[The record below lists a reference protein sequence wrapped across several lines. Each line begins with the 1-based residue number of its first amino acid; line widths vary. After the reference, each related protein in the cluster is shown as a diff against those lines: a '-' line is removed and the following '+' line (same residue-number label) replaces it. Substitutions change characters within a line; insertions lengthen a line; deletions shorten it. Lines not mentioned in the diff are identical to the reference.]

1 MRILLIE
8 DDEVLRDIL
17 TRSLTEQ
24 RYVVDMAEDG
34 QMGWQYAQEGTYD
47 LLLIDVGL
55 PRLDGISLCQRLRGE
70 GYSTPIL
77 LMTGRD
83 AAQERIRGLDAGA
96 DDYLTKP
103 LDLGELQARV
113 RALLRRGEVSP
124 TSVLEIGALRLNPVS
139 CEVTY
144 NGQPLKLTPKE
155 YSLLELFL
163 RNPSRVFSRGHI
175 VEHLWTFD
183 DPPLEESVKAHIKG
197 LRRRLKPVGAADL
210 IENVYGLGYKLNP
223 QAVIAMPHHPVEPI
237 ATSPETAQAE
247 LTPPET
253 TLSETSAPAF
263 EQALDKLWEQ
273 YQELMIERLNLLQT
287 AADAVQTNTLTT
299 ETREAASKAA
309 HKLAGVLGMFGRE
322 QGTQLARSL
331 ETILVDAPEKAIEI
345 PGYVQQLRALLNL
358 QPPATPMERSF
369 PTAPAKLVLISDSL
383 LLGSELSHLSQP
395 AELSWQCCP
404 TVNDAEQWIKT
415 HNPELV
421 VYQVGAATPIE
432 PALPLLSQLA
442 DRTPAIPSIVIT
454 DTGTLCDRVQIA
466 AAGVQGILSNPV
478 QVTELWEMAQQ
489 LLQRSRTQSVN
500 LLAVDDDPILL
511 DALRPMLEPWGMR
524 LTALNDPTRFWTML
538 NATRPDL
545 LILDVEMPAFN
556 GIELCQAVRTDPQWQ
571 DLPIVF
577 LTAHRDAE
585 TVQQIFAAGAD
596 DYVSKPILGAELLTR
611 ITNRL
616 ERNHLLQTLSSRD
629 SKTGLPNQPQSNR
642 ELEHLLQRA
651 AIDQAP
657 ATFTVLTLVEIQQIN
672 VRYGHAVGNQVLKQ
686 WGDILRAAFRGGEV
700 LGYWEHGEFVIGMT
714 GLNKHQTQERLA
726 PILTTLRQQI
736 FASAEGDRFQV
747 NYIVGI
753 AEYPTEAKTVQA
765 LYRQSRQA

>member
-55 PRLDGISLCQRLRGE
+55 PRLDGISLCQRLRAE

-83 AAQERIRGLDAGA
+83 AAEERIRGLDAGA

-124 TSVLEIGALRLNPVS
+124 TSILAIGALRLNPVS

-144 NGQPLKLTPKE
+144 EEQPLKLTPKE

-197 LRRRLKPVGAADL
+197 LRRRLKTVGAADL
-210 IENVYGLGYKLNP
+210 IENVYGLGYRLNP
-223 QAVIAMPHHPVEPI
+223 NAAIATHQAAVPPI
-237 ATSPETAQAE
+237 ASTPQTAQ
-247 LTPPET
+247 
-253 TLSETSAPAF
+253 SETIQPAASEPAASEPAF
-263 EQALDKLWEQ
+263 EQALDNLWEQ
-273 YQELMIERLNLLQT
+273 YQGLMIKRLDLLQT
-287 AADAVQTNTLTT
+287 AADAIQTGTLTT
-299 ETREAASKAA
+299 HTREVASKAA

-322 QGTQLARSL
+322 QGTQLARTL
-331 ETILVDAPEKAIEI
+331 ETILIDTPEKAIDV
-345 PGYVQQLRALLNL
+345 PGYVQQLRTLLDL
-358 QPPATPMERSF
+358 HPPAPNLERSLS
-369 PTAPAKLVLISDSL
+369 TAPAKLVLIGDSR
-383 LLGSELSHLSQP
+383 LLGSELSHLSQA
-395 AELSWQCCP
+395 AELGWQFCS
-404 TVNDAEQWIKT
+404 TVEEAEQWIKT

-421 VYQVGAATPIE
+421 VCQVNATTPIE
-432 PALPLLSQLA
+432 QALPLLSQLA

-454 DTGTLCDRVQIA
+454 DTDTLCDRVQIA
-466 AAGVQGILSNPV
+466 AAGVQGILSHPV
-478 QVTELWEMAQQ
+478 QATELWEMVQQ
-489 LLQRSRTQSVN
+489 ILQRSRTQSVN

-524 LTALNDPTRFWTML
+524 LTTLNDPARFWTVL

-577 LTAHRDAE
+577 LTAHRDTE

-616 ERNHLLQTLSSRD
+616 ERNQLLQTLSSRD
-629 SKTGLPNQPQSNR
+629 SKTGLPNQPQSSR

-651 AIDQAP
+651 TIAQTP
-657 ATFTVLTLVEIQQIN
+657 ATLTVLTLVEIQQIN
-672 VRYGHAVGNQVLKQ
+672 LRYGHAVGNQVLKR
-686 WGDILRAAFRGGEV
+686 WGNILRSAFRGGEI
-700 LGYWEHGEFVIGMT
+700 LGYWEHGEFVIGMA
-714 GLNKHQTQERLA
+714 GLNKSQTQERLA
-726 PILTTLRQQI
+726 AILTTLRQQI
-736 FASAEGDRFQV
+736 FASPEGDRFQV
-747 NYIVGI
+747 NYQAGI
-753 AEYPTEAKTVQA
+753 AEYPAEAKTVQA
-765 LYRQSRQA
+765 LYQSSKG